1 MSVDNS
7 KLLAFLSGLMLLP
20 LLFVIAR
27 SVNFASGRNRLVAAM
42 IADDSAFSASLRL
55 NIGEELTVES
65 ATCYLSRFLL

>member
-20 LLFVIAR
+20 LLFVITR
-27 SVNFASGRNRLVAAM
+27 SVNFASGRNRLVASM
-42 IADDSAFSASLRL
+42 IADDSAFCASLRL

-65 ATCYLSRFLL
+65 ATCYLSCFLL